1 MKSSFGL
8 AVTAVSTALLLSACA
23 SSQFVN
29 SEFPN
34 IQVTGDLT
42 VEDLRQITAL
52 ARNQPSIRKP
62 IYRINVR
69 VLAARGA
76 AEGQQETGDLATGF
90 KVRKDNGR
98 WKIIEAHVYQG
109 KVVDDVIERPKV

>member
-1 MKSSFGL
+1 MKSSLGL
-8 AVTAVSTALLLSACA
+8 TVTTVSTALLLSACA
-23 SSQFVN
+23 SLQFVN

-42 VEDLRQITAL
+42 VEDVRQITEL

-62 IYRINVR
+62 IYQINVTGVGR
-69 VLAARGA
+69 
-76 AEGQQETGDLATGF
+76 AEVSGGRPQETGDLATGF

-98 WKIIEAHVYQG
+98 WKIIEGSIYQG
-109 KVVDDVIERPKV
+109 KVVVTS